1 MEYTEMQKK
10 RIETWKSLSEAQQEA
25 LLVLLNNWEHMTQ
38 SYREL
43 SHPMYEDIVNMD
55 NSVWKIRS
63 LMVANDE
70 Q

>member
-1 MEYTEMQKK
+1 MKYTEIQKQRMQ
-10 RIETWKSLSEAQQEA
+10 TWKSLHERQKEA
-25 LLVLLNNWEHMTQ
+25 LLMLINNWEQLSQ
-38 SYREL
+38 SYRDL
-43 SHPMYEDIVNMD
+43 SHPMFEDLVAMD